1 MYQPVIIQTHF
12 DDFWVAKIDKGIHDH
27 DCYNFNKTDF
37 KIGVGQD
44 QQVITKDESDC
55 LNMEDLE
62 NREYFI

>member
-44 QQVITKDESDC
+44 
-55 LNMEDLE
+55 
-62 NREYFI
+62 